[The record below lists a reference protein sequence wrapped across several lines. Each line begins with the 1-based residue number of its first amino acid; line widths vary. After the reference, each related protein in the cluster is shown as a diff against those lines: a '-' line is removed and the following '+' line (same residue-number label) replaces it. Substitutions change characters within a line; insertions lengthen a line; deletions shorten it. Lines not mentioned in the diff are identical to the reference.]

1 VRGYEQFREMLRDRA
16 QRLTSAFAL
25 PIPIETITRDL
36 GVNIRRHS
44 VNRKKARL
52 MGSATKAEIS
62 LPAGT
67 RPAQQFSKWDRF
79 LIAHE
84 LGHVILQRECN
95 AAPLGPREYWIHE
108 RLCDAFARWLLL
120 PEHFH
125 RKAIDCPAR
134 ADQKLNF
141 SRYIERIGCV
151 PWPVAAFR
159 ISEWD
164 SGVAFLRLTRE
175 ADKYKVTV
183 STFPDKKEVNRRF
196 PLQHPLS
203 RVASELKVGQSP
215 TTIDSAVFA
224 SLPSVGK
231 LSGVSMT
238 KISDE
243 ELRVAVVTNLMLMP
257 SSSVA

>member
-1 VRGYEQFREMLRDRA
+1 
-16 QRLTSAFAL
+16 
-25 PIPIETITRDL
+25 
-36 GVNIRRHS
+36 
-44 VNRKKARL
+44 
-52 MGSATKAEIS
+52 
-62 LPAGT
+62 
-67 RPAQQFSKWDRF
+67 
-79 LIAHE
+79 
-84 LGHVILQRECN
+84 
-95 AAPLGPREYWIHE
+95 
-108 RLCDAFARWLLL
+108 
-120 PEHFH
+120 
-125 RKAIDCPAR
+125 
-134 ADQKLNF
+134 
-141 SRYIERIGCV
+141 
-151 PWPVAAFR
+151 VAAFR